1 MRKTLLL
8 CLALTAIISSVY
20 GVNLYKGFEKKE
32 IALGLRTYPN
42 FGDGQY
48 FYAGYA
54 ISKRT
59 ELSSGF
65 LNKSSYNNRY
75 TIDAEISYHFFP
87 CKKYDLYFGIG
98 PSYQRR
104 REYHVY
110 YTEDSDTIRFSTL
123 HNFYGGV
130 ASLGMNYWIFRN
142 GSIGLELSPHLLA
155 DLGSINNNFT
165 MIAFGRPFLGCKLV
179 F

>member
-1 MRKTLLL
+1 MRKVLFL
-8 CLALTAIISSVY
+8 CLVLTATISSLS

-32 IALGLRTYPN
+32 IALGLRTYPS
-42 FGDGQY
+42 FDDGQY

-54 ISKRT
+54 VSKRL
-59 ELSSGF
+59 ELSAGF
-65 LNKSSYNNRY
+65 LNESSYNNRY
-75 TIDAEISYHFFP
+75 TIDAEISCHFFP

-104 REYHVY
+104 RECHVY

-130 ASLGMNYWIFRN
+130 ASLGINYWIFRN
-142 GSIGLELSPHLLA
+142 GSVGLELSPHLLA
-155 DLGSINNNFT
+155 DIGSIDNNFR
-165 MIAFGRPFLGCKLV
+165 MIAFGRPFLGGKVV

>member
-1 MRKTLLL
+1 MLLFL
-8 CLALTAIISSVY
+8 ILTAITSSAY
-20 GVNLYKGFEKKE
+20 TANLYKGFEKKE

-42 FGDGQY
+42 FDDGQY

-54 ISKRT
+54 ISKRL

-65 LNKSSYNNRY
+65 LHESSYNNRY

-87 CKKYDLYFGIG
+87 CKRYDLYFGIG

-104 REYHVY
+104 REYHLF
-110 YTEDSDTIRFSTL
+110 YTEDSDTIEFSTL

-130 ASLGMNYWIFRN
+130 ASLGMNYWILRN
-142 GSIGLELSPHLLA
+142 ASIGLELSPHLLA
-155 DLGSINNNFT
+155 DIESIDNNFR
-165 MIAFGRPFLGCKLV
+165 MVSFGRPFLGCKLV